1 MTTNVTAQKVPKLP
15 LGKVT
20 FNVNREM
27 SLANENQR
35 DDPVTVDGDVKT
47 GVGSRQC
54 LLNAD
59 LLTLAFS
66 IPSFQTV
73 DEIEDS
79 CASMLGVKGDRLRI
93 YSLTPLKIDSSLST
107 ARGAQRIAIE
117 VENSCESVD
126 ADKGMEFS

>member
-1 MTTNVTAQKVPKLP
+1 MTNVTAHNVPKLP

-27 SLANENQR
+27 SLANQNQR
-35 DDPVTVDGDVKT
+35 DDPVTDGDVET
-47 GVGSRQC
+47 RVGSRQC

-79 CASMLGVKGDRLRI
+79 CASMLGVKRDRLRI
-93 YSLTPLKIDSSLST
+93 YSLTPLKVDSTLSI
-107 ARGAQRIAIE
+107 APGSQRIAIE
-117 VENSCESVD
+117 VENSCKSVD
-126 ADKGMEFS
+126 AHKGMEFS